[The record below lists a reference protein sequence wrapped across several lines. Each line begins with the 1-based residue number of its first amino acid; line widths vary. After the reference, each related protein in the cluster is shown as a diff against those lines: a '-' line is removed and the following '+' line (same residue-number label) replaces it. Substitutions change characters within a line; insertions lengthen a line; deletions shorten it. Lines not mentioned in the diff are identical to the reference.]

1 VPEDLKLGPRSVV
14 FIIPGSTGYR
24 DIIMSDDEAN
34 MVIGGQN
41 GAAVVGEELQIADQ
55 VAAGAWKGAL
65 EHVVPCVVVL
75 KRVNASGFPLM
86 KFKLNSMLNSP
97 CRVTQTRSFDT
108 ENAGSSYATGFVV
121 DSKRGIILTN
131 RHVVTPGPVVA
142 DAVFLNR

>member
-1 VPEDLKLGPRSVV
+1 
-14 FIIPGSTGYR
+14 
-24 DIIMSDDEAN
+24 MSDDEAN
-34 MVIGGQN
+34 MVIGTT
-41 GAAVVGEELQIADQ
+41 GAAVVGDELQIADQ

-75 KRVNASGFPLM
+75 KWVGAPLM

-121 DSKRGIILTN
+121 DAKRGIILTN